1 MTRARAIRWALGV
14 VAFCAICSASAASA
28 QAGVGTWE
36 RQGVQTPGQPLTM
49 TVEACCGSGRRLTYR
64 IPGLDAVLTVESPFN
79 GTEVPLLMGGKPSGE
94 TMAIT
99 QVDDHHWTT
108 VLKMNGKLF
117 GTSKGTLSADG
128 RTITVENDMT
138 AGVGGN
144 AAGKSTETWV
154 KK

>member
-1 MTRARAIRWALGV
+1 MTHRRTIRWALGIL
-14 VAFCAICSASAASA
+14 AFSTIGSASAASA
-28 QAGVGTWE
+28 QVGVGTWE

-64 IPGLDAVLTVESPFN
+64 IPNLDAVLTVESPFN
-79 GTEVPLLMGGKPSGE
+79 GTEVPLLMAGKPSGE

-99 QVDDHHWTT
+99 QVDDRHWTT

-117 GTSKGTLSADG
+117 GTSKATLSADG
-128 RTITVENDMT
+128 RTLTVENDMT
-138 AGVGGN
+138 AAVGAN

>member
-1 MTRARAIRWALGV
+1 MTHTRTR
-14 VAFCAICSASAASA
+14 CAIGVIALWVLGSASSASA

-36 RQGVQTPGQPLTM
+36 RQGVLTPGQPLTM

-64 IPGLDAVLTVESPFN
+64 VPGLDAVVTVESPFN
-79 GTEVPLLMGGKPSGE
+79 GSEVPVLFGGKPSGE

-99 QVDDHHWTT
+99 QTDDRHWTT
-108 VLKMNGKLF
+108 ILKMNGQLF

-128 RTITVENDMT
+128 RTITVENDFAAT
-138 AGVGGN
+138 VGGN
-144 AAGKSTETWV
+144 PAGKSTETWL

>member
-1 MTRARAIRWALGV
+1 MTDTRAMRYAVGALALWVLG
-14 VAFCAICSASAASA
+14 SPSAASA

-36 RQGVQTPGQPLTM
+36 RQGAQRPGQPLMM
-49 TVEACCGSGRRLTYR
+49 TVEACCGSGRRLTYK

-79 GTEVPLLMGGKPSGE
+79 GTEVPVLMGGKPSGE

-99 QVDDHHWTT
+99 QTDDRHWTT
-108 VLKMNGKLF
+108 ILKMNGKLF
-117 GTSKGTLSADG
+117 GTSMGTLSADG

-138 AGVGGN
+138 ASVGGN